1 VSASRRSWSWPGLGK
16 AKRKGRHPQVGVA
29 ELLILLTIILLV
41 FGAKRVP
48 QLSRSLGKGIRE
60 FREGVAEAS
69 REDDDIAELRARKNE
84 EGAKTSP
91 SEADPG
97 GALDAEGD
105 ESPAAQKP

>member
-1 VSASRRSWSWPGLGK
+1 VSVSRRSWSWPGLGK

-60 FREGVAEAS
+60 FREGVTEAS
-69 REDDDIAELRARKNE
+69 REDDDIAELRARKRMKN
-84 EGAKTSP
+84 GRRHPRAKRTP
-91 SEADPG
+91 
-97 GALDAEGD
+97 AE
-105 ESPAAQKP
+105 P